1 MGSDMTVGD
10 YKDQDDFILV
20 RRFMS
25 TELGIQSKNEMLLYA
40 LIYSY
45 SDGGSA
51 FYGSTE
57 YLAKRLGSSKSRI
70 IKVLNEMVSK
80 GLIIKKTSGRFNFY
94 VTNFNYVCSTEEPE
108 KETVSFQSPQRCQ
121 IDTETSV
128 SPTPNNIYNNI
139 KDTIS
144 VKRFVKPKAEEIEA
158 YCKERNNSVDAQQF
172 FDYYESKGWKVGKSP
187 MKDWKSAVR
196 TWERNNFNNNKTV
209 TEEPP
214 KPQFNF
220 VKAEGYEGA
229 PTVCPECNSH
239 LLRNGGMV
247 ICNDCHLWYEKE
259 DGEWKMYKRGS

>member
-1 MGSDMTVGD
+1 MTVGD
-10 YKDQDDFILV
+10 YKNQDDFILV

-57 YLAKRLGSSKSRI
+57 HLAKRLGSSKSRI

-94 VTNFNYVCSTEEPE
+94 VINYNYVCNTVEQKVSVQNTE
-108 KETVSFQSPQRCQ
+108 RCH
-121 IDTETSV
+121 IDTESSV
-128 SPTPNNIYNNI
+128 VPTPNNINNNI
-139 KDTIS
+139 NDTIS
-144 VKRFVKPKAEEIEA
+144 VKRFVKPNVEEIES

-172 FDYYESKGWKVGKSP
+172 FDYYESKGWKIGKSP

-196 TWERNNFNNNKTV
+196 TWERNDFNNHKSYS
-209 TEEPP
+209 EEPP
-214 KPQFNF
+214 KPQFNV
-220 VKAEGYEGA
+220 VKAEGYDGA
-229 PTVCPECNSH
+229 PIVCPECNSC
-239 LLRNGGMV
+239 LIQNGGMA
-247 ICNDCHLWYEKE
+247 ICNDCQLWYEKE
-259 DGEWKMYKRGS
+259 NGKWKLFKRGS

>member
-1 MGSDMTVGD
+1 MTVGD

-94 VTNFNYVCSTEEPE
+94 VTNFNYVCNTEEPE
-108 KETVSFQSPQRCQ
+108 KEKVSVQSPQRCQ
-121 IDTETSV
+121 NSTRYGVRLIPKAV
-128 SPTPNNIYNNI
+128 SPRHQII
-139 KDTIS
+139 
-144 VKRFVKPKAEEIEA
+144 
-158 YCKERNNSVDAQQF
+158 
-172 FDYYESKGWKVGKSP
+172 
-187 MKDWKSAVR
+187 
-196 TWERNNFNNNKTV
+196 
-209 TEEPP
+209 
-214 KPQFNF
+214 
-220 VKAEGYEGA
+220 
-229 PTVCPECNSH
+229 
-239 LLRNGGMV
+239 
-247 ICNDCHLWYEKE
+247 
-259 DGEWKMYKRGS
+259 

>member
-1 MGSDMTVGD
+1 MTVGD

-94 VTNFNYVCSTEEPE
+94 VTNYNYVCNTDEQKVSVQNTE
-108 KETVSFQSPQRCQ
+108 RCH
-121 IDTETSV
+121 IDTESSV
-128 SPTPNNIYNNI
+128 VPTPNNINNNI
-139 KDTIS
+139 NDTIS
-144 VKRFVKPKAEEIEA
+144 VKRFVKPKVEEIDA
-158 YCKERNNSVDAQQF
+158 YCTERNNSVDAQQF
-172 FDYYESKGWKVGKSP
+172 FDYYESKGWKVGKAP

-196 TWERNNFNNNKTV
+196 TWERNDFNFHNKV
-209 TEEPP
+209 VQEEPT
-214 KPQFNF
+214 KPQFNV

-229 PTVCPECNSH
+229 PTVCPECGSR
-239 LLRNGGMV
+239 LIQNGGMA
-247 ICNDCHLWYEKE
+247 ICNYCQLWYEKE
-259 DGEWKMYKRGS
+259 NGEWKMYKRGS

>member
-1 MGSDMTVGD
+1 MTVGD

-94 VTNFNYVCSTEEPE
+94 VTNFNYVCNTEEPP
-108 KETVSFQSPQRCQ
+108 VSEQHPTRCQ
-121 IDTETSV
+121 SDTEISV
-128 SPTPNNIYNNI
+128 MPTPNNINNNI
-139 KDTIS
+139 KNNIS
-144 VKRFVKPKAEEIEA
+144 VTRFVKPKVEEIDS
-158 YCKERNNSVDAQQF
+158 YCKERKNNVDAQQF

-196 TWERNNFNNNKTV
+196 TWERNDFNNHNKVV
-209 TEEPP
+209 TNEPP

-220 VKAEGYEGA
+220 IKAEGYEGA
-229 PTVCPECNSH
+229 PTMCPRCNTRFI
-239 LLRNGGMV
+239 RNGGMV
-247 ICNDCHLWYEKE
+247 ICNNCHIWYEKE
-259 DGEWKMYKRGS
+259 DGLWKMYKRGS

>member
-1 MGSDMTVGD
+1 MTVGD

-80 GLIIKKTSGRFNFY
+80 GLIIKKVSGRFNFY
-94 VTNFNYVCSTEEPE
+94 VTNFNYLCNTDEPP
-108 KETVSFQSPQRCQ
+108 VSEQHPTRCQ
-121 IDTETSV
+121 SDTETSV
-128 SPTPNNIYNNI
+128 IPTPNNINNNI
-139 KDTIS
+139 NNNIIA
-144 VKRFVKPKAEEIEA
+144 KRFVKPTVEEVRA
-158 YCKERNNSVDAQQF
+158 YCKERNNNVDAEKF
-172 FDYYESKGWKVGKSP
+172 ISHYDSNGWMVGKSS
-187 MKDWKSAVR
+187 MKDWKGAVR
-196 TWERNNFNNNKTV
+196 TWEKNDYGYHNKV
-209 TEEPP
+209 VSEEPP
-214 KPQFNF
+214 KPQFNV

-229 PTVCPECNSH
+229 PTKCPKCGSR

-247 ICNDCHLWYEKE
+247 VCNDCHLWYEKE
-259 DGEWKMYKRGS
+259 NGEWKMYKRGS

>member
-1 MGSDMTVGD
+1 MTVGD
-10 YKDQDDFILV
+10 YKEQDDFILV

-94 VTNFNYVCSTEEPE
+94 VTNFNYVCNTDESSVSVQHPE
-108 KETVSFQSPQRCQ
+108 RCQ
-121 IDTETSV
+121 IDTESSV
-128 SPTPNNIYNNI
+128 TPTPNNINNNI
-139 KDTIS
+139 NNNIS
-144 VKRFVKPKAEEIEA
+144 AKRFVKPTVEEVQA
-158 YCKERNNSVDAQQF
+158 YCKERNNNVDAEKF
-172 FDYYESKGWKVGKSP
+172 ISHYDSNGWKVGRTP

-196 TWERNNFNNNKTV
+196 TWERNSFNNQSKV
-209 TEEPP
+209 IQEESS
-214 KPQFNF
+214 KPQFNV

-229 PTVCPECNSH
+229 PTVCPECNSR
-239 LLRNGGMV
+239 LIQNGGMA
-247 ICNDCHLWYEKE
+247 ICNDCQLWYEKE
-259 DGEWKMYKRGS
+259 NGKWKLFKRGS

>member
-1 MGSDMTVGD
+1 MTVGD

-94 VTNFNYVCSTEEPE
+94 VTNFNYVCNTEEPP
-108 KETVSFQSPQRCQ
+108 VSVQHPEGCQ
-121 IDTETSV
+121 VDTEASV
-128 SPTPNNIYNNI
+128 IPTPNNINNNI
-139 KDTIS
+139 KNNIS
-144 VKRFVKPKAEEIEA
+144 VTRFVKPNVEEIEA

-196 TWERNNFNNNKTV
+196 TWERNDFNNHNKVV
-209 TEEPP
+209 TNEPP

-220 VKAEGYEGA
+220 IKGEDCSTA
-229 PTVCPECNSH
+229 PKKCPVCSTR
-239 LLRNGGMV
+239 LIINGGMA
-247 ICNDCHLWYEKE
+247 ICNDCGLWYEKE
-259 DGEWKMYKRGS
+259 NGEWKMFKRGS

>member
-1 MGSDMTVGD
+1 MTVGD

-80 GLIIKKTSGRFNFY
+80 GLIIKKVSGRFNFY
-94 VTNFNYVCSTEEPE
+94 VTNFNYVCNTDEP
-108 KETVSFQSPQRCQ
+108 KVSVQHPERCQ

-128 SPTPNNIYNNI
+128 TPTPNNINNNI
-139 KDTIS
+139 NNNIS
-144 VKRFVKPKAEEIEA
+144 PKRFVKPTVEEVRA
-158 YCKERNNSVDAQQF
+158 YCKERNNNVDAEKF
-172 FDYYESKGWKVGKSP
+172 ISHYDSNGWMVGKSS
-187 MKDWKSAVR
+187 MKDWKGAVR
-196 TWERNNFNNNKTV
+196 TWEKNDYGYHNKTV
-209 TEEPP
+209 SEEPP
-214 KPQFNF
+214 KPQFK
-220 VKAEGYEGA
+220 VVMSEGYEGA
-229 PTVCPECNSH
+229 PTVCPECNTR
-239 LLRNGGMV
+239 LIRNGGMV
-247 ICNDCHLWYEKE
+247 ICNSCHLWYEKE
-259 DGEWKMYKRGS
+259 NGEWKLFKRGS

>member
-1 MGSDMTVGD
+1 MTVGD

-94 VTNFNYVCSTEEPE
+94 VTNFNYVCNTEEPP
-108 KETVSFQSPQRCQ
+108 VSEQHPIRCQ
-121 IDTETSV
+121 VDTESSV
-128 SPTPNNIYNNI
+128 IPTPNNINNNI
-139 KDTIS
+139 KNTIS
-144 VKRFVKPKAEEIEA
+144 VTRFVKPKVEEIDS
-158 YCKERNNSVDAQQF
+158 YCKERKNNVDAQQF
-172 FDYYESKGWKVGKSP
+172 FDYYESKGWKVGKTP

-196 TWERNNFNNNKTV
+196 TWERNDFNNHNKVV
-209 TEEPP
+209 TNEPP

-220 VKAEGYEGA
+220 IKGEDCSTA
-229 PTVCPECNSH
+229 PKKCPVCSTR
-239 LLRNGGMV
+239 LIINGGMA
-247 ICNDCHLWYEKE
+247 ICNDCGLWYEKE
-259 DGEWKMYKRGS
+259 NGEWKMFKRGS

>member
-1 MGSDMTVGD
+1 MTVGD

-94 VTNFNYVCSTEEPE
+94 VTNFNYVCNTDEPP
-108 KETVSFQSPQRCQ
+108 VSVEHPIRCQ
-121 IDTETSV
+121 VDTESSV
-128 SPTPNNIYNNI
+128 IPTPNNINNNI
-139 KDTIS
+139 KNNIS
-144 VKRFVKPKAEEIEA
+144 VTRFVKPKVEEIES
-158 YCKERNNSVDAQQF
+158 YCKDRKNNVDAQQF

-187 MKDWKSAVR
+187 MKDWKSAVH
-196 TWERNNFNNNKTV
+196 TWERNDFNNHNKVV
-209 TEEPP
+209 TDEPP
-214 KPQFNF
+214 KSQFKVVRTDSYDDAPKLCPQC
-220 VKAEGYEGA
+220 G
-229 PTVCPECNSH
+229 TH
-239 LLRNGGMV
+239 LIQQGGMA

-259 DGEWKMYKRGS
+259 NGEWKMYKRGS

>member
-1 MGSDMTVGD
+1 MTVGD

-94 VTNFNYVCSTEEPE
+94 VTNFNYVCNTDEPP
-108 KETVSFQSPQRCQ
+108 VSVENPTRCQ
-121 IDTETSV
+121 IDTESSV
-128 SPTPNNIYNNI
+128 TPTPNNINNNI
-139 KDTIS
+139 NNNIS
-144 VKRFVKPKAEEIEA
+144 AKRFVKPTVEEVRA
-158 YCKERNNSVDAQQF
+158 YCKERNNNVDAEKFITHYQ
-172 FDYYESKGWKVGKSP
+172 SNGWKVGKTP
-187 MKDWKSAVR
+187 MKDWKAAVR
-196 TWERNNFNNNKTV
+196 TWEKNDYGYHNKAV
-209 TEEPP
+209 SEEPP
-214 KPQFNF
+214 KPQFNY

-229 PTVCPECNSH
+229 PMVCPECGTR
-239 LLRNGGMV
+239 LIQNGGMV
-247 ICNDCHLWYEKE
+247 ICNKCNLWYEKE
-259 DGEWKMYKRGS
+259 DGLWKKYKRGS

>member
-1 MGSDMTVGD
+1 MTVGD
-10 YKDQDDFILV
+10 YKNQDDFILV

-57 YLAKRLGSSKSRI
+57 YLAQRLGSSKSRI

-80 GLIIKKTSGRFNFY
+80 GLIIKKTSGRYNFY
-94 VTNFNYVCSTEEPE
+94 VTNFNYVCNTDKPP
-108 KETVSFQSPQRCQ
+108 VSVQHSERCQ
-121 IDTETSV
+121 IDTESSV
-128 SPTPNNIYNNI
+128 IPTPNNINNNI
-139 KDTIS
+139 KNNIS
-144 VKRFVKPKAEEIEA
+144 VSRFVKPKVEEIDA

-196 TWERNNFNNNKTV
+196 TWERNDFNNHKSYS
-209 TEEPP
+209 EEPP
-214 KPQFNF
+214 KPQFNV
-220 VKAEGYEGA
+220 VKAEGYDGA
-229 PTVCPECNSH
+229 PIVCPECNSR
-239 LLRNGGMV
+239 LIQNGGMA
-247 ICNDCHLWYEKE
+247 ICNDCQLWYEKE
-259 DGEWKMYKRGS
+259 NGKWKLFKRGS

>member
-1 MGSDMTVGD
+1 MTVGD

-80 GLIIKKTSGRFNFY
+80 GLIIKKVSGKYNFY
-94 VTNFNYVCSTEEPE
+94 VTNFNYVCNTDEPP
-108 KETVSFQSPQRCQ
+108 VSVQHPERCQ

-128 SPTPNNIYNNI
+128 KPTPNNINNNI
-139 KDTIS
+139 KNNIS
-144 VKRFVKPKAEEIEA
+144 TTRFKKPTVEEVEA
-158 YCKERNNSVDAQQF
+158 YCKERNNSVDPYKF
-172 FDYYESKGWKVGKSP
+172 VEHYNSNGWNVGKSA

-196 TWERNNFNNNKTV
+196 YWERTDYDNNKKV
-209 TEEPP
+209 SNEEPP
-214 KPQFNF
+214 KPKFK
-220 VKAEGYEGA
+220 VIKADGYEDA

-239 LLRNGGMV
+239 LIQQGGMA
-247 ICNDCHLWYEKE
+247 ICNNCLLWYEKE
-259 DGEWKMYKRGS
+259 DGKWKLFKRGS

>member
-1 MGSDMTVGD
+1 MTVGD

-94 VTNFNYVCSTEEPE
+94 VTNFNYVCNTDEPP
-108 KETVSFQSPQRCQ
+108 VSVEHPTRCQ
-121 IDTETSV
+121 IDTESSV
-128 SPTPNNIYNNI
+128 TPTPNNINNNI
-139 KDTIS
+139 NNNIS
-144 VKRFVKPKAEEIEA
+144 AKRFVKPTVEEVRA
-158 YCKERNNSVDAQQF
+158 YCKERNNNVDADKF
-172 FDYYESKGWKVGKSP
+172 ISHYDSNGWKVGKTP
-187 MKDWKSAVR
+187 MKDWKASVR
-196 TWERNNFNNNKTV
+196 TWEKNDYGYHNKAV

-214 KPQFNF
+214 KPQFNV

-229 PTVCPECNSH
+229 PTVCPECNSR
-239 LLRNGGMV
+239 LIKNGGMT
-247 ICNDCHLWYEKE
+247 ICNNCHLWYEKE
-259 DGEWKMYKRGS
+259 NGEWKLYKRGS

>member
-1 MGSDMTVGD
+1 MTVGD

-94 VTNFNYVCSTEEPE
+94 VTNFNYVCNTEEP
-108 KETVSFQSPQRCQ
+108 TVSEQHPIRCQ
-121 IDTETSV
+121 VDIENSV
-128 SPTPNNIYNNI
+128 IPTPNNINNNI
-139 KDTIS
+139 KNNIS
-144 VKRFVKPKAEEIEA
+144 VTRFVKPKVEEIDS
-158 YCKERNNSVDAQQF
+158 YCKERKNNVDAQQF

-196 TWERNNFNNNKTV
+196 TWERNDFNNHNKVV
-209 TEEPP
+209 TDEPP
-214 KPQFNF
+214 KSQFKVVRTDSYDDAPKLCPQC
-220 VKAEGYEGA
+220 G
-229 PTVCPECNSH
+229 TH
-239 LLRNGGMV
+239 LIQQGGMA

-259 DGEWKMYKRGS
+259 NGEWKMYKRGS

>member
-1 MGSDMTVGD
+1 MTVGD
-10 YKDQDDFILV
+10 YKDQDDFILI

-57 YLAKRLGSSKSRI
+57 YLAKRLGSSKSRV
-70 IKVLNEMVSK
+70 IKVLNEMVAK

-94 VTNFNYVCSTEEPE
+94 VTNYNYVCNTEEP
-108 KETVSFQSPQRCQ
+108 TVSVQHPTRCQ
-121 IDTETSV
+121 SDTESSV
-128 SPTPNNIYNNI
+128 VPTPNNINNNI
-139 KDTIS
+139 NDTIS
-144 VKRFVKPKAEEIEA
+144 VKRFVLPNVEEIEH

-187 MKDWKSAVR
+187 MKDWKASVR
-196 TWERNNFNNNKTV
+196 TWEKNDYGYHNKTV
-209 TEEPP
+209 CEEPP
-214 KPQFNF
+214 KPQFNV

-229 PTVCPECNSH
+229 PTVCPECGSR
-239 LLRNGGMV
+239 LIQNGGMA
-247 ICNDCHLWYEKE
+247 ICNYCQLWYDKE
-259 DGEWKMYKRGS
+259 NGKWKLYKRGS

>member
-1 MGSDMTVGD
+1 MTVGD

-40 LIYSY
+40 IIYSY

-94 VTNFNYVCSTEEPE
+94 VTNFNYVCNTQES
-108 KETVSFQSPQRCQ
+108 TVSVENPTRCQ
-121 IDTETSV
+121 IDTGSSV
-128 SPTPNNIYNNI
+128 TPTPNNINNNI
-139 KDTIS
+139 NNNIS
-144 VKRFVKPKAEEIEA
+144 VSRFVKPKVEEIES

-209 TEEPP
+209 TEEPL
-214 KPQFNF
+214 KPQFNV
-220 VKAEGYEGA
+220 VKAEGYDGA
-229 PTVCPECNSH
+229 PIVCPKCGSRLIQNS
-239 LLRNGGMV
+239 GMA
-247 ICNDCHLWYEKE
+247 ICNDCQLWYEKE
-259 DGEWKMYKRGS
+259 NGEWKMYKRGS

>member
-1 MGSDMTVGD
+1 MTVGD

-94 VTNFNYVCSTEEPE
+94 VTNFNYVCNTYEPS
-108 KETVSFQSPQRCQ
+108 VSVQHPERCQ
-121 IDTETSV
+121 IDTKSSV
-128 SPTPNNIYNNI
+128 TPTPNNINNNI
-139 KDTIS
+139 NNNIS
-144 VKRFVKPKAEEIEA
+144 AKRFVKPTVEEVQA
-158 YCKERNNSVDAQQF
+158 YCKERNNNVDAEKF
-172 FDYYESKGWKVGKSP
+172 ISHYDSNGWKVGRTP

-196 TWERNNFNNNKTV
+196 TWERNSFNNQSKV
-209 TEEPP
+209 IQEESS
-214 KPQFNF
+214 KPQFNV

-229 PTVCPECNSH
+229 PTVCPECNSR
-239 LLRNGGMV
+239 LIQNGGMA
-247 ICNDCHLWYEKE
+247 ICNDCQLWYEKE
-259 DGEWKMYKRGS
+259 NGKWKLFKRGS

>member
-1 MGSDMTVGD
+1 MTVGD

-94 VTNFNYVCSTEEPE
+94 VTNFNYVCNTQES
-108 KETVSFQSPQRCQ
+108 TVSEQHPTRCQ
-121 IDTETSV
+121 IDTGSSV
-128 SPTPNNIYNNI
+128 TPTPNNINNNI
-139 KDTIS
+139 NNNIS
-144 VKRFVKPKAEEIEA
+144 VSRFVKPKVEEIES

-209 TEEPP
+209 TEEPL
-214 KPQFNF
+214 KPQFNV
-220 VKAEGYEGA
+220 VKAEGYDGA
-229 PTVCPECNSH
+229 PIVCPKCGSRLIQNS
-239 LLRNGGMV
+239 GMA
-247 ICNDCHLWYEKE
+247 ICNDCQLWYEKE
-259 DGEWKMYKRGS
+259 NGEWKMYKRGS

>member
-1 MGSDMTVGD
+1 MTVGD

-94 VTNFNYVCSTEEPE
+94 VTNFNYVCNTEEPP
-108 KETVSFQSPQRCQ
+108 VSVQHPEGCRV
-121 IDTETSV
+121 DTESSV
-128 SPTPNNIYNNI
+128 APTPNNINNNI
-139 KDTIS
+139 KNNIRA
-144 VKRFVKPKAEEIEA
+144 KRFVKPTVEEVEA
-158 YCKERNNSVDAQQF
+158 YCKERNNNVDAKKF
-172 FDYYESKGWKVGKSP
+172 ISHYDSNGWMVGKSS
-187 MKDWKSAVR
+187 MKDWKGAVR
-196 TWERNNFNNNKTV
+196 TWERNDFDNRKKV
-209 TEEPP
+209 VSEEPH
-214 KPQFNF
+214 KPQFNV
-220 VKAEGYEGA
+220 VKAEGYDDA
-229 PTVCPECNSH
+229 PKVCPQCGSH
-239 LLRNGGMV
+239 LILQGGMAS
-247 ICNDCHLWYEKE
+247 CSKCLLWYEKE

>member
-1 MGSDMTVGD
+1 MTVGD

-94 VTNFNYVCSTEEPE
+94 VTNFNYVCNTDEPQ
-108 KETVSFQSPQRCQ
+108 VSVQHPERCQ
-121 IDTETSV
+121 IDIESSV
-128 SPTPNNIYNNI
+128 IPTPNNIKNNI
-139 KDTIS
+139 KNNIS
-144 VKRFVKPKAEEIEA
+144 VTRFVKPKVEEIEV

-196 TWERNNFNNNKTV
+196 TWERNNFNNNKSFS
-209 TEEPP
+209 EEPP
-214 KPQFNF
+214 KPQLK
-220 VKAEGYEGA
+220 VIKTEGYDGA
-229 PTVCPECNSH
+229 PMECPECGSR
-239 LLRNGGMV
+239 LIKNGGMT
-247 ICNDCHLWYEKE
+247 ICNNCHLWYEKE
-259 DGEWKMYKRGS
+259 NGEWKLYKRGS

>member
-1 MGSDMTVGD
+1 MTVGD

-94 VTNFNYVCSTEEPE
+94 VTNFNYVCNTEEP
-108 KETVSFQSPQRCQ
+108 TVSVQHPIRCQ
-121 IDTETSV
+121 VDTESSV
-128 SPTPNNIYNNI
+128 IPTPNNINNNI
-139 KDTIS
+139 KENIS
-144 VKRFVKPKAEEIEA
+144 VTRVVKPKVEEIDS
-158 YCKERNNSVDAQQF
+158 YCKERKNNVDAQQF

-196 TWERNNFNNNKTV
+196 TWERNDFNNHKV
-209 TEEPP
+209 VADEPP
-214 KPQFNF
+214 KPQFK
-220 VKAEGYEGA
+220 VVRTDSYDDA
-229 PTVCPECNSH
+229 PKLCPQCGTH
-239 LLRNGGMV
+239 LIQQGGMA

-259 DGEWKMYKRGS
+259 NGEWKMYKRGS

>member
-1 MGSDMTVGD
+1 MTVGD

-94 VTNFNYVCSTEEPE
+94 VTNFNYVCNTEEP
-108 KETVSFQSPQRCQ
+108 TVSEQHPIRCQ
-121 IDTETSV
+121 VDTENSV
-128 SPTPNNIYNNI
+128 IPTPNNINNNI
-139 KDTIS
+139 KNNIS
-144 VKRFVKPKAEEIEA
+144 VTRFVKPKVEEIDS
-158 YCKERNNSVDAQQF
+158 YCKERKNNVDAQQF

-196 TWERNNFNNNKTV
+196 TWERNDFNNHKAV
-209 TEEPP
+209 ADEPP
-214 KPQFNF
+214 KPQFK
-220 VKAEGYEGA
+220 VVRTDSYDDA
-229 PTVCPECNSH
+229 PKLCPQCGTH
-239 LLRNGGMV
+239 LIQQGGMA

-259 DGEWKMYKRGS
+259 NGEWKMYKRGS

>member
-1 MGSDMTVGD
+1 MTVGD

-80 GLIIKKTSGRFNFY
+80 GLIIKKTSGKFNFY
-94 VTNFNYVCSTEEPE
+94 VTNYNYVCNTDEQKVSVQPPE
-108 KETVSFQSPQRCQ
+108 QCQ
-121 IDTETSV
+121 IDTESSV
-128 SPTPNNIYNNI
+128 ITTLNKINNNIN
-139 KDTIS
+139 DTIS
-144 VKRFVKPKAEEIEA
+144 VKRFVKPNVEEIEH

-172 FDYYESKGWKVGKSP
+172 FDYYESKGWKIGKSP
-187 MKDWKSAVR
+187 MKDWKAAVR
-196 TWERNNFNNNKTV
+196 TWEKNDYGYHNKTV
-209 TEEPP
+209 TEEPT
-214 KPQFNF
+214 KPQFNV

-229 PTVCPECNSH
+229 PTVCPECGSR
-239 LLRNGGMV
+239 LIQNGGMA
-247 ICNDCHLWYEKE
+247 ICNDCQLWYEKE
-259 DGEWKMYKRGS
+259 NGKWKLNKRGS

>member
-1 MGSDMTVGD
+1 MTVGD

-94 VTNFNYVCSTEEPE
+94 VTNFNYVCNTEEP
-108 KETVSFQSPQRCQ
+108 TVSVQHPERCQ
-121 IDTETSV
+121 IDTESSV
-128 SPTPNNIYNNI
+128 IPTPNNINNNI
-139 KDTIS
+139 NNYTAILYICQCINNTNNRS
-144 VKRFVKPKAEEIEA
+144 QGEII
-158 YCKERNNSVDAQQF
+158 C
-172 FDYYESKGWKVGKSP
+172 
-187 MKDWKSAVR
+187 
-196 TWERNNFNNNKTV
+196 
-209 TEEPP
+209 
-214 KPQFNF
+214 
-220 VKAEGYEGA
+220 
-229 PTVCPECNSH
+229 CCSH
-239 LLRNGGMV
+239 TF
-247 ICNDCHLWYEKE
+247 
-259 DGEWKMYKRGS
+259 

>member
-1 MGSDMTVGD
+1 MTVGD

-94 VTNFNYVCSTEEPE
+94 VTNFNYVCNTEEPP
-108 KETVSFQSPQRCQ
+108 VSEQHPIRCQ
-121 IDTETSV
+121 VDTESSV
-128 SPTPNNIYNNI
+128 IPTPNNINNNI
-139 KDTIS
+139 KNNIS
-144 VKRFVKPKAEEIEA
+144 VTRFVKPKVEEIDS
-158 YCKERNNSVDAQQF
+158 YCKERKNNVDAQQF

-196 TWERNNFNNNKTV
+196 TWERNDFNNHNKVV
-209 TEEPP
+209 TNEPP

-220 VKAEGYEGA
+220 IKGEDCSTA
-229 PTVCPECNSH
+229 PKKCPVCSTR
-239 LLRNGGMV
+239 LIINGGMA
-247 ICNDCHLWYEKE
+247 ICNDCGLWYEKE
-259 DGEWKMYKRGS
+259 NGEWKMFKRGS

>member
-1 MGSDMTVGD
+1 MTVGD

-70 IKVLNEMVSK
+70 IKVLNEMVAK

-94 VTNFNYVCSTEEPE
+94 VTNYNYVCNTEEP
-108 KETVSFQSPQRCQ
+108 TVSVQHPTRCQ
-121 IDTETSV
+121 IDTESSV
-128 SPTPNNIYNNI
+128 VPTPNNINNNI
-139 KDTIS
+139 NDTIS
-144 VKRFVKPKAEEIEA
+144 VKRFVKPNVEE
-158 YCKERNNSVDAQQF
+158 

-187 MKDWKSAVR
+187 MKDWKASVR
-196 TWERNNFNNNKTV
+196 TWEKNDYGYHNKTV
-209 TEEPP
+209 SEEPP
-214 KPQFNF
+214 KPQFN
-220 VKAEGYEGA
+220 VIKAEGYDGV

-239 LLRNGGMV
+239 LILNGGMA
-247 ICNDCHLWYEKE
+247 ICNTCHLWYEKE
-259 DGEWKMYKRGS
+259 NSEWKLFKRGS

>member
-1 MGSDMTVGD
+1 MTVGD

-94 VTNFNYVCSTEEPE
+94 VTNFNYVCNTEEP
-108 KETVSFQSPQRCQ
+108 TVSEQHPIRCQ
-121 IDTETSV
+121 VDTENSV
-128 SPTPNNIYNNI
+128 IPTPNNINNNI
-139 KDTIS
+139 KNNIS
-144 VKRFVKPKAEEIEA
+144 VTRFVKPKVEEIDS
-158 YCKERNNSVDAQQF
+158 YCKERKNNVDAQQF

-196 TWERNNFNNNKTV
+196 TWERNDFNNHSKVV
-209 TEEPP
+209 TNEPH

-220 VKAEGYEGA
+220 IKGEDCSTA
-229 PTVCPECNSH
+229 PKKCPVCSTR
-239 LLRNGGMV
+239 LIINGGMA
-247 ICNDCHLWYEKE
+247 ICNDCGLWYEKE
-259 DGEWKMYKRGS
+259 NGEWKMFKRGS

>member
-1 MGSDMTVGD
+1 MTVGD

-80 GLIIKKTSGRFNFY
+80 GLIIKKASGRFNFY
-94 VTNFNYVCSTEEPE
+94 VTNFNYVCNTDEPP
-108 KETVSFQSPQRCQ
+108 VSVNNPERCQ
-121 IDTETSV
+121 SDTESSV
-128 SPTPNNIYNNI
+128 KPTPNNIINNI
-139 KDTIS
+139 NNTIRQ
-144 VKRFVKPKAEEIEA
+144 KRFVKPTVEEVRA
-158 YCKERNNSVDAQQF
+158 YCKERNNNVDAEKF
-172 FDYYESKGWKVGKSP
+172 ISHYDSNGWMVGKSS
-187 MKDWKSAVR
+187 MKDWKGAVR
-196 TWERNNFNNNKTV
+196 TWEKNDYGYHNKTV
-209 TEEPP
+209 SEEPS
-214 KPQFNF
+214 KPQFK
-220 VKAEGYEGA
+220 VVMSDGYEGA
-229 PTVCPECNSH
+229 PTVCPECGSRLIRNS
-239 LLRNGGMV
+239 GMA

-259 DGEWKMYKRGS
+259 NGEWKMYKRGS

>member
-1 MGSDMTVGD
+1 MTVGD
-10 YKDQDDFILV
+10 YKNQDDFILV

-80 GLIIKKTSGRFNFY
+80 GLIIKKTSGRFTFY
-94 VTNFNYVCSTEEPE
+94 ITNFNYVCNTDESSVSVQHPE
-108 KETVSFQSPQRCQ
+108 RCK
-121 IDTETSV
+121 IDTESSV
-128 SPTPNNIYNNI
+128 VPTPNNINNNI
-139 KDTIS
+139 STTRFKKPTVEEVKD
-144 VKRFVKPKAEEIEA
+144 

-196 TWERNNFNNNKTV
+196 TWERNDFNNHKSYS
-209 TEEPP
+209 EEPP
-214 KPQFNF
+214 KPQFNV
-220 VKAEGYEGA
+220 VKAEGYDGA
-229 PTVCPECNSH
+229 PIVCPECNSR
-239 LLRNGGMV
+239 LIQNGGMA
-247 ICNDCHLWYEKE
+247 ICNDCQLWYEKE
-259 DGEWKMYKRGS
+259 NGKWKLFKRGS

>member
-1 MGSDMTVGD
+1 MTVGD

-94 VTNFNYVCSTEEPE
+94 VTNFNYVCNTEEP
-108 KETVSFQSPQRCQ
+108 TVSEQHPIRCQ
-121 IDTETSV
+121 VDTENSV
-128 SPTPNNIYNNI
+128 IPTPNNINNNI
-139 KDTIS
+139 KNNIS
-144 VKRFVKPKAEEIEA
+144 VTRFVKPKVEEIDS
-158 YCKERNNSVDAQQF
+158 YCKERKNNVDAQQF

-196 TWERNNFNNNKTV
+196 TWERNDFNNHKV
-209 TEEPP
+209 VADDPP
-214 KPQFNF
+214 KPQFK
-220 VKAEGYEGA
+220 VVRTDSYDDA
-229 PTVCPECNSH
+229 PKLCPQCGTH
-239 LLRNGGMV
+239 LIQQGGMA

-259 DGEWKMYKRGS
+259 NGEWKMFKRGS

>member
-1 MGSDMTVGD
+1 MTVGD

-94 VTNFNYVCSTEEPE
+94 VTNFNYVCNTDEPP
-108 KETVSFQSPQRCQ
+108 VSVEHPERCQ
-121 IDTETSV
+121 IDTVSSV
-128 SPTPNNIYNNI
+128 TPTPNNINNNI
-139 KDTIS
+139 NNNIS
-144 VKRFVKPKAEEIEA
+144 AKRIVEPTVEEVQA
-158 YCKERNNSVDAQQF
+158 YCKERNNNVDAEKF
-172 FDYYESKGWKVGKSP
+172 ISHYDSNGWKVGRTP
-187 MKDWKSAVR
+187 MKDWKATVR
-196 TWERNNFNNNKTV
+196 TWEKNDYGYHNKTV
-209 TEEPP
+209 TEEPT
-214 KPQFNF
+214 KPQFNI
-220 VKAEGYEGA
+220 VKAEGYDDA
-229 PTVCPECNSH
+229 PKVCPQCGSR
-239 LLRNGGMV
+239 LILQGGMAS
-247 ICNDCHLWYEKE
+247 CCDCHLWYEKE
-259 DGEWKMYKRGS
+259 DGLWKMYKRGS